1 MNGLARD
8 VQCVTR
14 DNFQSK
20 GDFMR
25 ISVLSVSVAA
35 ALAIPAVAAAQQAQ
49 AGKPGVPTLH
59 QMFEASDIAVDGY
72 IDMAYTRLSG
82 AGVFTSGVANR
93 VFDTDRNAFLLHQA
107 AITFARQPKE
117 GFGGLVNLTAG
128 KDADVVAP
136 FDANPGATQKFDV
149 TQAFLHYGGG
159 PLMLIAGKFVTSA
172 GAEVIKSTTN
182 VNYSRSILFGYAI
195 PFTHTG
201 VRANYAVSDKLT
213 VIGGLNNGWD
223 DLRETNTRKTT
234 ELGISATP
242 IKDLS
247 LTVMSHI
254 GTERVGGLTLAGP
267 EGRRNLV
274 DVVASYAATEKL
286 TFTLN
291 YDNASQRNAATVAP
305 SGADTAKWT
314 GVAGYVIYQ
323 MTDTW
328 RLALRGE
335 TFNDKDGYR
344 TGVAQKWKEGTV
356 TLAYLP
362 SKSMEVRGEVRADRS
377 NVSSFVK
384 TDGSAGKSQNSVAL
398 QVLYKF

>member
-1 MNGLARD
+1 
-8 VQCVTR
+8 
-14 DNFQSK
+14 
-20 GDFMR
+20 MR
-25 ISVLSVSVAA
+25 RSALSISA
-35 ALAIPAVAAAQQAQ
+35 ALALAAPAVALAQEPSSSVPA
-49 AGKPGVPTLH
+49 KRVPTLH

-82 AGVFTSGVANR
+82 AGIFTSGVANR

-107 AITFARQPKE
+107 AITFAKQPKE

-128 KDADVVAP
+128 KDADIVAP
-136 FDANPGATQKFDV
+136 FDANPGATQKFDI
-149 TQAFLHYGGG
+149 TQAFLHYGAG
-159 PLMLIAGKFVTSA
+159 PLMVIAGKFVTSA

-201 VRANYAVSDKLT
+201 IRANYSISDKLT
-213 VIGGLNNGWD
+213 LIGGVNNGWD
-223 DLRETNTRKTT
+223 DLRETNAQKTA
-234 ELGISATP
+234 ELGVSANP

-247 LTVMSHI
+247 LTVMNHI
-254 GTERVGGLTLAGP
+254 GTERVGGLTLTGP
-267 EGRRNLV
+267 EGRRNLI
-274 DVVASYAATEKL
+274 DVVATYAVTDKL
-286 TFTLN
+286 SFTLN
-291 YDNASQRNAATVAP
+291 YDNGSQRNAGSVAP
-305 SGADTAKWT
+305 SGSDTAKWN
-314 GVAGYVIYQ
+314 GIAGYAIYQ

-328 RLALRGE
+328 RVALRGE

-377 NVSSFVK
+377 DVSSFVQ
-384 TDGSAGKSQNSVAL
+384 TDGSAGKSQNSVGL
-398 QVLYKF
+398 QLLYKF